1 MKINLNNKNY
11 VKNKIFSLM
20 DEVHI
25 ILGTGLSVDEFLDQT
40 NLFDDWE
47 KIIPEKEYPI
57 FVMAVLNNIRKESI
71 LNTITESFSNENVE
85 KNQVSSVSSKKKKII
100 SHLGKLPFN

>member
-1 MKINLNNKNY
+1 MKINLKNKNY

-25 ILGTGLSVDEFLDQT
+25 ILETGLSVDDFLDQT
-40 NLFDDWE
+40 NLFNDWE

-71 LNTITESFSNENVE
+71 LNTIIESFSNENEE
-85 KNQVSSVSSKKKKII
+85 KNQVSSASSKKKKII
-100 SHLGKLPFN
+100 SHVGKLPFN